1 MLKFFTFIMSVSFA
15 VTSIFAFEITDMRGK
30 KVEIKEPL
38 NSVATID
45 DGFVEG
51 VMTHLG
57 VIDKVKVI
65 GSWSMKR
72 DYKYN
77 FETTTGEK
85 YTLSGW
91 NTMKFLH
98 PWLNDL
104 PCVNSPQGNIINFEE
119 LAKSNVDLVILRVGD
134 CTVGAGNKENI
145 EKTINTIESLGL
157 NLAVI
162 YTPNYFKKA
171 DLSSLKDEMVVWTKR

>member
-91 NTMKFLH
+91 NTMKI
-98 PWLNDL
+98 
-104 PCVNSPQGNIINFEE
+104 SPP
-119 LAKSNVDLVILRVGD
+119 LAKRPAMRKF
-134 CTVGAGNKENI
+134 T
-145 EKTINTIESLGL
+145 T
-157 NLAVI
+157 
-162 YTPNYFKKA
+162 
-171 DLSSLKDEMVVWTKR
+171 R

>member
-15 VTSIFAFEITDMRGK
+15 ITSIFAFEITDMRGK

-145 EKTINTIESLGL
+145 EKLSTLLSLWG
-157 NLAVI
+157 
-162 YTPNYFKKA
+162 
-171 DLSSLKDEMVVWTKR
+171 

>member
-72 DYKYN
+72 
-77 FETTTGEK
+77 
-85 YTLSGW
+85 
-91 NTMKFLH
+91 
-98 PWLNDL
+98 
-104 PCVNSPQGNIINFEE
+104 
-119 LAKSNVDLVILRVGD
+119 
-134 CTVGAGNKENI
+134 
-145 EKTINTIESLGL
+145 TINTTSKRQ
-157 NLAVI
+157 LARN
-162 YTPNYFKKA
+162 THFLA
-171 DLSSLKDEMVVWTKR
+171 GTR